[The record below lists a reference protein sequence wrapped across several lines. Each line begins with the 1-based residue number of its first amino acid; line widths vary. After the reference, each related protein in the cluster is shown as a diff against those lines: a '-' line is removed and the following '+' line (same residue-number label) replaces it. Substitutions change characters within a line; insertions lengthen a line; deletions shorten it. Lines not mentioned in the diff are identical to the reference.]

1 MARRVGSLSH
11 LGVTLNG
18 MGRDEVDRRAAALAE
33 GQHGLITRSQ
43 ALGMGASPDLIDHR
57 LRTGRWEA
65 ATARVYRVAGV
76 PPSWQQRLLVAV
88 LDAGHP
94 ALATGRSAAALWRVP
109 GFAMWVPEVLV
120 PRPSD
125 HRPPLGVLHETRHL
139 GAHHRSVQQGVPV
152 VTPARLMVELA
163 AVERPQRL
171 ERTVDSAIAA
181 GILTPEGLAGA
192 VAELCHRGRRGS
204 GVLKALTLEILPGY
218 VPPASE
224 LEARFRDLART
235 AGVADQMVLQANVG
249 GEEWVGRVDVLFPA
263 ARLVVELD
271 SRRWHTSRMAAD
283 SDSRRTNAL
292 ALAGWRVLQI
302 TWRRLLDDPIG
313 VVHELRTLL
322 RQAVAA

>member
-1 MARRVGSLSH
+1 MLSH
-11 LGVTLNG
+11 LGTTLTG
-18 MGRDEVDRRAAALAE
+18 MGRDEVDRQVAAMAE
-33 GQHGLITRSQ
+33 GQNGLITRSQ
-43 ALGMGASPDLIDHR
+43 ALGLGASAGMIDHR
-57 LRTGRWEA
+57 LRTARWEP
-65 ATARVYRVAGV
+65 ATGRVYRVAGV
-76 PPSWQQRLLVAV
+76 PRSWQQSLLVAV
-88 LDAGHP
+88 LDAGDP

-109 GFAMWVPEVLV
+109 GFAMGVPEVLV

-125 HRPPLGVLHETRHL
+125 HRPPLGVICETRHL
-139 GAHHRSVQQGVPV
+139 EAHHRAVQQGVPV

-163 AVERPQRL
+163 ATERQQRL
-171 ERTVDSAIAA
+171 ERTIDSAIAA

-235 AGVADQMVLQANVG
+235 AGLADQMVLQANVG
-249 GEEWVGRVDVLFPA
+249 GEDWIGRVDVLFPA
-263 ARLVVELD
+263 TKLVVELD
-271 SRRWHTSRMAAD
+271 SRRWHTSRMASEAD
-283 SDSRRTNAL
+283 RRRTNAL
-292 ALAGWRVLQI
+292 ELAGWRVLQI